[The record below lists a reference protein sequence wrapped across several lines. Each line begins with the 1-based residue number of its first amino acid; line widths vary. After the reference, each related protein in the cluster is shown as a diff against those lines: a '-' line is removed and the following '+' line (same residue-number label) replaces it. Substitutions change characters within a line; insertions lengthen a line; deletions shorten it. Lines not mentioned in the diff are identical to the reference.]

1 MKTKL
6 YAATTLGV
14 MLIAISG
21 LILYQSNNKV
31 DEPVKTYAMPVRT
44 GDAEVNAGRSAPLGT
59 SLHSD
64 KGFLVDAK
72 EHKPTERFVDE
83 VATQMAKESV
93 NNNPVV
99 ESQQDEI
106 GEMEDLPADTD
117 EPEFSMTLGEL
128 MESNGMTQSQM
139 ELMTSVLPFNPK
151 VNIVSEEFIEMVDR
165 LGEFI
170 DRQMRESMKSLT
182 LEEAR
187 LMVQFM
193 KEDPTMTAEDYRAI
207 TQDYFPVHLKDALRK
222 EGVLP

>member
-6 YAATTLGV
+6 YTATTLGV

-21 LILYQSNNKV
+21 LLLYQSNNTV
-31 DEPVKTYAMPVRT
+31 DEPVKTYVMPVRT
-44 GDAEVNAGRSAPLGT
+44 GDAEVNTGRSAPLGT
-59 SLHSD
+59 LLPSD

-72 EHKPTERFVDE
+72 GHKPTEHSVDE
-83 VATQMAKESV
+83 VATPMAEESV
-93 NNNPVV
+93 KDNPVV

-106 GEMEDLPADTD
+106 GEIEDLPADTGA
-117 EPEFSMTLGEL
+117 PEFSMTLGEL

-151 VNIVSEEFIEMVDR
+151 VNIASEEFIKMVDR
-165 LGEFI
+165 LGDFI
-170 DRQMRESMKSLT
+170 DRQMRESMKTLT

-193 KEDPTMTAEDYRAI
+193 KEDPTMTSEDFRTI
-207 TQDYFPVHLKDALRK
+207 TQDYFPAHLKNALRK

>member
-6 YAATTLGV
+6 YTATTLGV

-21 LILYQSNNKV
+21 LLLYQSNNTV
-31 DEPVKTYAMPVRT
+31 DEPVKTYVMPVRT
-44 GDAEVNAGRSAPLGT
+44 GGVEIDTGRSAPLGT
-59 SLHSD
+59 LLESA
-64 KGFLVDAK
+64 KGFLVEAK
-72 EHKPTERFVDE
+72 GHKPTEHLVDE
-83 VATQMAKESV
+83 VATPMAEESV
-93 NNNPVV
+93 KDNPVV

-139 ELMTSVLPFNPK
+139 ELMTSVFPLNLN
-151 VNIVSEEFIEMVDR
+151 VNIASEEFIKMVDR
-165 LGEFI
+165 LGDFI
-170 DRQMRESMKSLT
+170 DRQMRESMKTLT

-193 KEDPTMTAEDYRAI
+193 KEDPTMTAEDFRII
-207 TQDYFPVHLKDALRK
+207 TQDYFPVHLKNALRK
-222 EGVLP
+222 EGVLQ

>member
-6 YAATTLGV
+6 YAAVTLGV

-21 LILYQSNNKV
+21 LIRYQSNNKV
-31 DEPVKTYAMPVRT
+31 DESVKTYVMPERT
-44 GDAEVNAGRSAPLGT
+44 GDAEVNTGRSAPLGT
-59 SLHSD
+59 LLQSD
-64 KGFLVDAK
+64 KGFLVEAK
-72 EHKPTERFVDE
+72 RHKPTEHLVDE
-83 VATQMAKESV
+83 VASPMAEESV
-93 NNNPVV
+93 KDNPVV

-106 GEMEDLPADTD
+106 GEIEDLPADTGA
-117 EPEFSMTLGEL
+117 PEFSMTLGEL

-193 KEDPTMTAEDYRAI
+193 KEDPTMTAEDFRII
-207 TQDYFPVHLKDALRK
+207 TQDYFPVHLKNALRK
-222 EGVLP
+222 EGVLQ

>member
-14 MLIAISG
+14 TLIAISG

-31 DEPVKTYAMPVRT
+31 DEPVKTYAMPEPT
-44 GDAEVNAGRSAPLGT
+44 GDVEVNTGRSAPLET

-72 EHKPTERFVDE
+72 GLEPTERFVDK

-99 ESQQDEI
+99 ESRQDEI
-106 GEMEDLPADTD
+106 GEVEDLPA
-117 EPEFSMTLGEL
+117 EPRKPEFSMTLGDL
-128 MESNGMTQSQM
+128 MESKGMTQSQM

-151 VNIVSEEFIEMVDR
+151 VNIASEEFIEMVDR
-165 LGEFI
+165 VGEFI

>member
-1 MKTKL
+1 MKSTL
-6 YAATTLGV
+6 FAAISLCV
-14 MLIAISG
+14 MLLAILG
-21 LILYQSNNKV
+21 LIRNQSNNTV
-31 DEPVKTYAMPVRT
+31 DEPVKTYVMPERS
-44 GDAEVNAGRSAPLGT
+44 GDAEVNTGRSAPLGT
-59 SLHSD
+59 LLQSD
-64 KGFLVDAK
+64 KGFLVEAK
-72 EHKPTERFVDE
+72 GHKPTEHLVHE
-83 VATQMAKESV
+83 VATQMAEESFID
-93 NNNPVV
+93 NPVV

-117 EPEFSMTLGEL
+117 EPEFSMTLGDL

-139 ELMTSVLPFNPK
+139 ELMTSVLPLNPN
-151 VNIVSEEFIEMVDR
+151 VNIASEEFIKMVDR
-165 LGEFI
+165 LGDFI

-193 KEDPTMTAEDYRAI
+193 KEDPTMTAEDFRAI